1 MFKNIFLI
9 GIAILLTSC
18 GYEAMHSK
26 NKLSDT
32 NFSITKIKFVGDRD
46 INIKIEEKLKRYT
59 KIQKQKAYDLIVQS
73 IYQKETIAKD
83 GKGDPTIF
91 EIRINGVAQVTDR
104 DNVKAQ
110 IPFKK
115 NFKYNNDKSRF
126 EQNRYEKEIKEN
138 LAETISNEI
147 ILKLSNLK

>member
-9 GIAILLTSC
+9 TITILLTSC
-18 GYEAMHSK
+18 GYQAMYSK
-26 NKLSDT
+26 SKLSDT
-32 NFSITKIKFVGDRD
+32 NFSITQIKFIGDRD

-59 KIQKQKAYDLIVQS
+59 KIQKQKTYDLVIES
-73 IYQKETIAKD
+73 FYLKETIAKD
-83 GKGDPTIF
+83 GKGDPAIF
-91 EIRINGVAQVTDR
+91 EIRISGTAQVIDR
-104 DNVKAQ
+104 DNSKIQ

-115 NFKYNNDKSRF
+115 DFKYNNDKSRF
-126 EQNRYEKEIKEN
+126 ELNRYEKEIKEN